1 MSYRIGVDIGGTFT
15 DLVLVDDVGDVFE
28 VAKVLTTSADPAQA
42 VGEGIEALL
51 KATGVPAGSISHVV
65 HGTTLFA
72 NALIERKGARTA
84 LITTAGFRDALEIA
98 REHRYDMYDLRLE
111 RATPLVPRRR
121 RYEVDERVLDDGS
134 VHRPL
139 DLDSAVRI
147 IDELRTEAV
156 EAVAVCLLHS
166 YANAD
171 HERVIGQLLR
181 ERAPDLACSLS
192 SDVAPEIREYERTS
206 TTVANVYIQRLADT
220 YLTRLVERLGQLG
233 VAGTLFIMQSNGG
246 ICTVEAACGLPIH
259 LIESGPA
266 AGALAAAHYGRR
278 MGQTDL
284 LSFDMGGTTAKAG
297 VIEDGEPLIA
307 REFEVARV
315 YHFRR
320 GSGLP
325 IKAPV
330 IEMIEIGAGGGSIA
344 RLNRLGLLEVGPDS
358 AGSDPGPACYG
369 RGGTAPT
376 VTDAD
381 LVLGLLDPDFFLG
394 GTMRLD
400 RSAANDAITA
410 QVAEPLGLDPVRA
423 AWGIHQV
430 VNESMASAA
439 RVHAVE
445 RGKDLRRFP
454 LFAFGGAGPVHAD
467 RVARI
472 LGCPGFVCPRGAGV
486 TSAVG
491 FLAAPLSTES
501 VRTLPGK
508 LATLDWSGVNECL
521 SEMEREGRAVLEI
534 TVPTE
539 RITVRRWGD
548 FRYSLQGHE
557 MRVQVPGDALGAASE
572 PQIRAAFEAEY
583 EAVYGRTPPG
593 PEIEVVS
600 WRVSCSGPLPDLHLP
615 EAPAGDAAAPGSAAA
630 VEGAIKGHRP
640 VFLPEESGLLEVPVY
655 DRYALASGGRFSGP
669 AIVEERESTV
679 VLGPGAKAQVDDGL
693 NLVVELA

>member
-15 DLVLVDDVGDVFE
+15 DLVLVDDDGAVFE

-42 VGEGIEALL
+42 VGEGVEALL

-111 RATPLVPRRR
+111 RAAPLVPRRL

-139 DLDSAVRI
+139 DLDSAVRV
-147 IDELRTEAV
+147 IDELRAEAV
-156 EAVAVCLLHS
+156 QAVAVCLLHS

-171 HERVIGQLLR
+171 HEQAIGQLLR

-192 SDVAPEIREYERTS
+192 SEVAPEIREYERTS
-206 TTVANVYIQRLADT
+206 TTVANVYIQRLAER
-220 YLTRLVERLGQLG
+220 YLTRLVERLRELG

-246 ICTVEAACGLPIH
+246 TCTVEAACELPIH
-259 LIESGPA
+259 IVESGPA

-278 MGQTDL
+278 MGQSDL

-344 RLNRLGLLEVGPDS
+344 RLNRLGLLEVGPHS

-381 LVLGLLDPDFFLG
+381 LLLGLLDPDFFLG
-394 GTMRLD
+394 GTMTLD
-400 RSAANDAITA
+400 GTAARDAIA
-410 QVAEPLGLDPVRA
+410 KQVAEPLDLDPVRA

-430 VNESMASAA
+430 VNESMAAAA

-501 VRTLPGK
+501 VRTLPGR
-508 LATLDWSGVNECL
+508 LAELDWSAVNDCL
-521 SEMEREGRAVLEI
+521 SEMELEGRQVLEA
-534 TVPTE
+534 TVPPE
-539 RITVRRWGD
+539 QITVRRWGD

-557 MRVQVPGDALGAASE
+557 MRVAVPGGTLGSASE
-572 PQIRAAFEAEY
+572 PQLRAAFETEY
-583 EAVYGRTPPG
+583 EAIYGRTPPG
-593 PEIEVVS
+593 PEIEAVS
-600 WRVSCSGPLPDLHLP
+600 WRLSCSGPLPDLHLP
-615 EAPAGDAAAPGSAAA
+615 EASSGEVGSTPNALEG
-630 VEGAIKGHRP
+630 EGAIKGRRP
-640 VFLPEESGLLEVPVY
+640 VYLPEESDLVPVPVY
-655 DRYALASGGRFSGP
+655 DRYALVSGERFTGP

-679 VLGPGAKAQVDDGL
+679 VVGAGADARIDDSL
-693 NLVVELA
+693 NLVVDFG